1 MAEFTNAAALFAS
14 TALLV
19 LGLGLQSLNVNNGH
33 RRAAVLTSFMIG
45 AGHLVCYKLVP
56 TANTI
61 EILAFLFGGPV
72 GIWVAMTLHPNG
84 RRK

>member
-1 MAEFTNAAALFAS
+1 MTELQNAAALFAS

-33 RRAAVLTSFMIG
+33 IRAAMLTSFMIG
-45 AGHLVCYKLVP
+45 GAHLVCYKLVP
-56 TANTI
+56 GASII
-61 EILAFLFGGPV
+61 EMLAFLCGGPL
-72 GIWVAMTLHPNG
+72 GIWAAMRMHPNG